1 MKNVKTTPYT
11 TSEMEII
18 TFECN
23 DIVTT
28 SSVPD
33 NNEDGPNW

>member
-1 MKNVKTTPYT
+1 MKNFNYISP
-11 TSEMEII
+11 ELDII

-23 DIVTT
+23 DIVTA

>member
-1 MKNVKTTPYT
+1 MKNVTPPHYIPP
-11 TSEMEII
+11 ELEII

-23 DIVTT
+23 DIVTA

-33 NNEDGPNW
+33 NNEDGNW